1 MKVCVN
7 KKVPIQHSC
16 ISVVYMSF
24 GDNVVTVTVH
34 LFAYEALQPCGRHY
48 CYYGGT
54 CVNSSCSCPLHT
66 FGVYCEYTTGEPYT
80 AVKFQC
86 KHQRNLY
93 EPLERN
99 NLYKKV
105 LGCHLQLLSCHS
117 PLWSAHYESGRS
129 FDICHSRLEC
139 SC

>member
-1 MKVCVN
+1 
-7 KKVPIQHSC
+7 
-16 ISVVYMSF
+16 MSF
-24 GDNVVTVTVH
+24 RDDVVTVTVH

-54 CVNSSCSCPLHT
+54 CINSSCSCPLHT

-93 EPLERN
+93 EPLEQQLVHN
-99 NLYKKV
+99 QSIGKMDFGV
-105 LGCHLQLLSCHS
+105 WVGTEGLGFHLQLLSCHS
-117 PLWSAHYESGRS
+117 PLWSANCESDRS
-129 FDICHSRLEC
+129 CDICHSQLEC